1 MERPFE
7 ISFNEESPL
16 KIINRNPG
24 DSPHTWQKTNS
35 YYEKTFKRILRCDS
49 LEEKY
54 RRRKGED
61 KTTVHFGQRKLLLS
75 EIEFLTIVF
84 QNLETDNKKLFLFM
98 QVLLQ
103 GNIYQHWLKHFHLL
117 NTYLLIRQNL
127 KLLKSVLKVKL
138 KF

>member
-1 MERPFE
+1 MKRQLEDN
-7 ISFNEESPL
+7 INEESNL
-16 KIINRNPG
+16 KITKRNPC

-35 YYEKTFKRILRCDS
+35 YYEKTFKRILSSDS

-61 KTTVHFGQRKLLLS
+61 KTTVHFGQRKLLVS

-84 QNLETDNKKLFLFM
+84 QNLEADNKKV
-98 QVLLQ
+98 VL
-103 GNIYQHWLKHFHLL
+103 IYAGAASGQHIPTLAEAFPFIE
-117 NTYLLIRQNL
+117 YLLIRLNL
-127 KLLKSVLKVKL
+127 KLMKRVLKVKL

>member
-1 MERPFE
+1 MERPLE
-7 ISFNEESPL
+7 SNFNEESPL
-16 KIINRNPG
+16 KITNRNPS

-35 YYEKTFKRILRCDS
+35 YYEKTFKRILRSDS

-84 QNLETDNKKLFLFM
+84 QNLETDNKKI
-98 QVLLQ
+98 VL
-103 GNIYQHWLKHFHLL
+103 IYAGAASGQHIPTLVEAFPFIEYIL
-117 NTYLLIRQNL
+117 
-127 KLLKSVLKVKL
+127 VDPA
-138 KF
+138 KFEITEKCIGI